1 MQITNSN
8 YTPQNNRYNQS
19 FTSIKSVKCEGLYR
33 KYPELGRE
41 LVDTFKENPKVMDF
55 CKKYDVD
62 VVFYAVK
69 YGIDGVK
76 SSVNVFYENVA
87 KSKIKKFFDFFSN
100 SEDKVVIHSWG
111 NEYDLHKSLNEA
123 TENLKAAISPENVR
137 SKRPTGLLESHMES
151 ARESMEEI
159 LAKKAKAA
167 QDKMDKLE
175 GKTQLEKQKLDEK
188 SKLNSAIDDLIN
200 KSSS

>member
-76 SSVNVFYENVA
+76 SSVNVFYDNVA

-100 SEDKVVIHSWG
+100 SEDKVVIHGWG
-111 NEYDLHKSLNEA
+111 NEYDLHKSLDEA
-123 TENLKAAISPENVR
+123 TMNLKAAISPENVR

>member
-1 MQITNSN
+1 MQITNN
-8 YTPQNNRYNQS
+8 YASQNKRYNQS
-19 FTSIKSVKCEGLYR
+19 FTSIKSVRCEGLYR
-33 KYPELGRE
+33 KYPELGKE
-41 LVDTFKENPKVMDF
+41 LVETFKENPKVMDF
-55 CKKYDVD
+55 CKKYNVD
-62 VVFYAVK
+62 VVFHAVK
-69 YGIDGVK
+69 HGIDGVE

-111 NEYDLHKSLNEA
+111 NEFDLYKSLNEA
-123 TENLKAAISPENVR
+123 TENLKAAMSPENVR
-137 SKRPTGLLESHMES
+137 SRRSTGLLESHMQT

-167 QDKMDKLE
+167 QDKMDKLDS
-175 GKTQLEKQKLDEK
+175 KTQMKKQKLDEK
-188 SKLNSAIDDLIN
+188 SKLNDAIDDLID